1 MNNTFHFFLPGDS
14 TTGTAIALLLDFLS
28 YSWFCQTIFQA
39 ESVMVCGRFEALRVE
54 VMLTAADIVP
64 SLMNTLQKDGWMFL
78 LVKIS
83 YRNSL
88 LIVLILT

>member
-1 MNNTFHFFLPGDS
+1 
-14 TTGTAIALLLDFLS
+14 
-28 YSWFCQTIFQA
+28 
-39 ESVMVCGRFEALRVE
+39 MVCGRFEALRVE